1 MVEENRAARDP
12 GEPPT
17 WRPGKFAVW
26 SRRWA
31 DPDDARPTM
40 VLLQHPLDPFVVTL
54 ADAKDASLR
63 SAAYAYLV
71 AALALDSVQPRLQ
84 LPPSWR
90 DALKPTAS
98 SNTFG
103 IPSV

>member
-54 ADAKDASLR
+54 ADAKDAGEPAGPGR
-63 SAAYAYLV
+63 I
-71 AALALDSVQPRLQ
+71 
-84 LPPSWR
+84 
-90 DALKPTAS
+90 S
-98 SNTFG
+98 STTYKRAHA
-103 IPSV
+103 